1 MTFSDPSQPIIRA
14 ICGAALFVG
23 DLSAEMIDHLFM
35 VRRRW
40 QLLCVYI
47 YSGEKKRKLDNF
59 FESTS
64 PEICPTCAFLSHCKL
79 KVHAFPKFEK
89 KKPYV
94 LYIS

>member
-35 VRRRW
+35 VREEVAV
-40 QLLCVYI
+40 LYV
-47 YSGEKKRKLDNF
+47 YSGAKAQVGQFLELTN
-59 FESTS
+59 
-64 PEICPTCAFLSHCKL
+64 PEIVPLALFSHCKL

-89 KKPYV
+89 TSCFIYF
-94 LYIS
+94 